1 MTWFVYIARCS
12 DGSLYTGVTTDPDR
26 RESLHNAG
34 RGAAYTRSR
43 RPVRLVYRE
52 SARDRGAALRRE
64 AAIKRLA
71 RARKEQM
78 VTDRTAGEF
87 AGFGRGALS
96 FLRSLARNNRREW
109 FERHRAEYELE
120 VLAPLR
126 ELVEEMDVRLAT
138 IAPEL
143 IGNPRRSIFRIHRDV
158 RFSADKSPYKTNA
171 ACQFYHQDAGRG
183 AGQDAEGAGAGLYFH
198 LADGECFVAG
208 GIWMPARSTLDKIR
222 EAIAADHKRFCG
234 DPLGAGVPAPLQAAR
249 RGGHAQAHAPRIRR
263 EPPSRT
269 VAPIPLVH
277 GDSAAPG
284 RRGVHLT
291 AACDARPGFCCD
303 GAVRPMAQWSHRLPP
318 GYVEGV
324 TRSRSSVRRTVAAR
338 LSGEK
343 GFCRNGS
350 GSAGMPRCSLSD
362 SE

>member
-26 RESLHNAG
+26 REALHNAG

-43 RPVRLVYRE
+43 RPVRLVYGE
-52 SARDRGAALRRE
+52 AARDRGAALRRE

-71 RARKEQM
+71 RAQKEQM
-78 VTDRTAGEF
+78 VTNRRAGEF
-87 AGFGRGALS
+87 AGFGRGAVS
-96 FLRSLARNNRREW
+96 FLRSLARHNRREW

-222 EAIAADHKRFCG
+222 EAIAADHKSFSAILSAPVFRRRFKRLDEDAMLKRIPRG
-234 DPLGAGVPAPLQAAR
+234 YDESHPAAR
-249 RGGHAQAHAPRIRR
+249 WLRYR
-263 EPPSRT
+263 SFT
-269 VAPIPLVH
+269 VTRPLRDGEVY
-277 GDSAAPG
+277 
-284 RRGVHLT
+284 T
-291 AACDARPGFCCD
+291 A
-303 GAVRPMAQWSHRLPP
+303 RLPATLARDFSAMVP
-318 GYVEGV
+318 FVRWLNGAIGY
-324 TRSRSSVRRTVAAR
+324 RPAKSRV
-338 LSGEK
+338 
-343 GFCRNGS
+343 
-350 GSAGMPRCSLSD
+350 
-362 SE
+362 